1 MIGATYPVLAS
12 AGSDWNLGGTLSTVV
27 PVIAETSSATLR
39 HPGFP
44 LWKAITLLP
53 SRGFTRSTP
62 SDQPQKLIQYP
73 ETRPGSVQ

>member
-12 AGSDWNLGGTLSTVV
+12 AGSDRNLGGAPSTVV
-27 PVIAETSSATLR
+27 PAVTESPSPIHR
-39 HPGFP
+39 HQRFP
-44 LWKAITLLP
+44 LWKAVTRLP

-62 SDQPQKLIQYP
+62 SLQPQKPIQYP

>member
-12 AGSDWNLGGTLSTVV
+12 AGSDRNLGGALSTVV
-27 PVIAETSSATLR
+27 PVVAESLSPIHR
-39 HPGFP
+39 HQRFP
-44 LWKAITLLP
+44 LWKAVTQLL

-62 SDQPQKLIQYP
+62 SHQPQKPIQYP